1 MYTVVIDMTELIAAE
16 DVVFYD
22 ILKATM
28 PACESL
34 TNLDV
39 NEVESLWFQPP
50 MPQKCPITPQRA
62 MTDVHVMQSAA
73 STHRLLLLYC
83 R

>member
-1 MYTVVIDMTELIAAE
+1 MYTVVIDMTELMAA
-16 DVVFYD
+16 DGVVFYD

-28 PACESL
+28 RACESL

-50 MPQKCPITPQRA
+50 MPQKCPILSLVKSITPQRA
-62 MTDVHVMQSAA
+62 MTDVQVNS
-73 STHRLLLLYC
+73 L
-83 R
+83 